1 MKTSFLLLL
10 LLATAI
16 SAKRLAALKQ
26 EDESDPHEILMDPE
40 DLALL
45 EEKSASELAQQE
57 DDDIELDLDEDLYL
71 NLIPDKQVDNFADG
85 TLPDLYDDVDDFD
98 LDDDDIYIDT
108 AADEDLQPLAQQDL
122 ADTDEDSDEEL
133 RPFADELDE
142 AEDVSES
149 DLEDYSNM
157 GDLSLI

>member
-1 MKTSFLLLL
+1 
-10 LLATAI
+10 
-16 SAKRLAALKQ
+16 
-26 EDESDPHEILMDPE
+26 MDPE